1 MKEKLKVNVGIAILI
16 SSIICALIVLTIIF
30 FPVII
35 NLGIKTIEGTNSQT
49 KINKNIFIKVPRN
62 SDADYEIINTEI
74 ADDKFFD
81 DGIDPERG
89 ISNAF
94 VKSKEE
100 FETVISKCSKRDIL
114 REGNLSEGYKP
125 EDVLLYING
134 MPALEYF
141 NDTFFENHNLIIQ
154 MNGKSYGGYHSNI
167 ASITKDGNVIT
178 MNIEETYATY
188 GSELV
193 SSIYL
198 KFVPVDKSIEKAEF
212 IIYVR
217 NFLDIY
223 NWNLQKVLIAII
235 VLWIVV
241 SSITVIISSLIVII
255 RGKIRNK
262 EKVETK

>member
-1 MKEKLKVNVGIAILI
+1 
-16 SSIICALIVLTIIF
+16 
-30 FPVII
+30 
-35 NLGIKTIEGTNSQT
+35 
-49 KINKNIFIKVPRN
+49 
-62 SDADYEIINTEI
+62 
-74 ADDKFFD
+74 
-81 DGIDPERG
+81 
-89 ISNAF
+89 
-94 VKSKEE
+94 
-100 FETVISKCSKRDIL
+100 
-114 REGNLSEGYKP
+114 
-125 EDVLLYING
+125 
-134 MPALEYF
+134 
-141 NDTFFENHNLIIQ
+141 

-212 IIYVR
+212 NIYVR

-262 EKVETK
+262 KKVETK